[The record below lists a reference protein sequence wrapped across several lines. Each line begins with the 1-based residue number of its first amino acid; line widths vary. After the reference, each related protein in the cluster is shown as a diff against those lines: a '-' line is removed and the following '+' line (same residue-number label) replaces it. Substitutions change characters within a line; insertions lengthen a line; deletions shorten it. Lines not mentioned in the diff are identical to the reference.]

1 MNKNIIKFI
10 VLALTTSVIVSCN
23 AIFENGDELAAAQ
36 QGQVEQITVDELNT
50 KLEEGGD
57 FYLIDVR
64 QVDEFS
70 QVSIPGS
77 FNIPRGLLEFKINDY
92 DYWEEEFFYEPEK
105 DDEIIIYCQKGFRG
119 VLAALTLK
127 QLGFTNVKNLEGGI
141 ISWDPEIEK
150 NAPTTKTGG
159 GCGD

>member
-1 MNKNIIKFI
+1 MKNTTKKLIGL
-10 VLALTTSVIVSCN
+10 VLLALMTASCS
-23 AIFENGDELAAAQ
+23 AIFENGDELAAANKFL
-36 QGQVEQITVDELNT
+36 VNQISESELRDKIDNG
-50 KLEEGGD
+50 ED

-64 QVDEFS
+64 QEKEFV
-70 QVSIPGS
+70 QVSIPGA
-77 FNIPRGLLEFKINDY
+77 FNIPRGVLEFKINDY

-105 DDEIIIYCQKGFRG
+105 DDEVIIYCQKGFRG